1 MTTVIFDPKER
12 TRFLRFALVGVIGA
26 VLDFGVSNL
35 LIQVFNSPL
44 VLAGTISFII
54 AILSNFY
61 WNRRWTY
68 PDSRSKPIPAQLVQ
82 FAIVSVVGLVIRIP
96 VLVYLEPVMESF
108 TYQFNIR
115 IPGILDTQIFADN
128 LTLAIAVIIVMF
140 WNFFA
145 NRYWTYNDVQ

>member
-12 TRFLRFALVGVIGA
+12 TRFVRFALVGMIGA
-26 VLDFGVSNL
+26 VVDFGVSNL
-35 LIQVFNSPL
+35 LIQVLDAPL
-44 VLAGTISFII
+44 VLAGTISFVM

-68 PDSRSKPIPAQLVQ
+68 PDSRSKPMPAQLVQ
-82 FAIVSVVGLVIRIP
+82 FAIVSVVGLAIRIP
-96 VLVYLEPVMESF
+96 VLAYLEPVMETF
-108 TYQFNIR
+108 TRQFNLQ
-115 IPGILDTQIFADN
+115 IPGILDSRILADN

-145 NRYWTYNDVQ
+145 NRYWTYNDVL